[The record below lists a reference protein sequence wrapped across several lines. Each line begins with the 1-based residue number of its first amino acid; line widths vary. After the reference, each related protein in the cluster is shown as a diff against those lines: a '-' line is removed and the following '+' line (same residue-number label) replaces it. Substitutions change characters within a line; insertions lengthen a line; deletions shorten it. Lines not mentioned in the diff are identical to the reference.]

1 MTQAEQIEELKYL
14 LIQALP
20 ADSGFTPPPQ
30 CMPDEYKQV
39 DTVQA
44 YRAYYTQ
51 AKRDLLTYTNRA
63 TPEWAISV

>member
-51 AKRDLLTYTNRA
+51 AKRDLADVLM
-63 TPEWAISV
+63 ELDKMEDEDE